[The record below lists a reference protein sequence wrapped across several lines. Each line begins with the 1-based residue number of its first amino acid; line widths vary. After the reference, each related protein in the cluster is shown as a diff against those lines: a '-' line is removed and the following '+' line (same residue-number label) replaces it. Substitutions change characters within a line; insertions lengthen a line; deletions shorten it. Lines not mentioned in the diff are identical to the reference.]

1 MLDVVLGKPA
11 ACLVSQTE
19 MVPPN
24 LYAMGGVSPEGLSQS
39 QAPSVLCKLGKPYV
53 SPEAPGF
60 SAHVLFFSLIP
71 SSWKSQ
77 TGEGMNDSLTD
88 P

>member
-1 MLDVVLGKPA
+1 MVLGKPP

-19 MVPPN
+19 TVPRN

-39 QAPSVLCKLGKPYV
+39 QAPSVLWKLGKPYV

-60 SAHVLFFSLIP
+60 SAHVLFCFFSLIP
-71 SSWKSQ
+71 NSWKSQ
-77 TGEGMNDSLTD
+77 TGEEDE
-88 P
+88 